1 MDSVTTEVLGS
12 VTIDGPGSV
21 MIASCVKVTIVICVQ
36 GTSAVNICLRSL
48 YLFSTYFD
56 RPGDLMICNSGDSG
70 RWSG

>member
-21 MIASCVKVTIVICVQ
+21 MIASLRQ
-36 GTSAVNICLRSL
+36 GDDCNLRPGDLGGQRLPPLSASL
-48 YLFSTYFD
+48 FCILD

-70 RWSG
+70 GWFG